1 MSYEQLSKKTKRIL
15 ENQLAILFS
24 SKALLKITSI
34 SELLKLKP
42 FPPEIKYQGNSL
54 FLSSHGIDDLT
65 KIGGLIKRE
74 TSVCNDILPDEI
86 NGFILENLEFWLN
99 KNLRPNG
106 EEFMVEF
113 IRLAYKKVQNFKFLV
128 PITGMDLKDLNELS
142 IGAISIQRPD
152 IEFFQKFQFGEL
164 LNEKLIYEQ
173 LSDSLWLTGC
183 ANGSPYKARES
194 FQHKTI
200 LAVGILGIYGSILYK
215 GQIWQT
221 RVNATISSF
230 DNRKTATSI
239 SWVGTGENLSYSRS
253 WGPEQDLPFTAE
265 SLAYLKE
272 TCFLEQMGALIDN
285 PRPSEL
291 DISILKSIYWFS
303 EVYKDR
309 NPIMQFTKLW
319 VCAESFFSGDKEKI
333 VSSNVKGITAI
344 LLFAGFNVIT
354 PEQSKTT
361 KKRIEDLYDLR
372 SRALHQ
378 ATFHEISN
386 KDLCELSHWIA
397 WVIISMVALSQK
409 GYKTNRQV
417 MEQVERLNH
426 L

>member
-1 MSYEQLSKKTKRIL
+1 MSYEQLSKKSKRIL
-15 ENQLAILFS
+15 ENQLVTLFS
-24 SKALLKITSI
+24 SRALLKITSI

-54 FLSSHGIDDLT
+54 FLSSHGIDGLT
-65 KIGGLIKRE
+65 KIRDLIKHE
-74 TSVCNDILPDEI
+74 TSICNDILPDEI
-86 NGFILENLEFWLN
+86 SGFILENLEFWLS
-99 KNLRPNG
+99 KNLQPNG

-128 PITGMDLKDLNELS
+128 PITGMDLKNLNELS
-142 IGAISIQRPD
+142 FGAISIQRPD

-285 PRPSEL
+285 PQPSEL
-291 DISILKSIYWFS
+291 DISILRSIYWFS
-303 EVYKDR
+303 EAYKDR

-319 VCAESFFSGDKEKI
+319 VCAESFFSGDREKI

-354 PEQSKTT
+354 PEQSRKT